1 MNEGLEGRERGGG
14 MREGTNEGVVHE
26 GVGVGEVMEET
37 ERVVENMI
45 GDGNGAVEKE
55 FAEEERVSVKACN
68 VEMSVDLFR
77 GFEGCVALAQQ

>member
-1 MNEGLEGRERGGG
+1 
-14 MREGTNEGVVHE
+14 MREGANEGVVHE

-37 ERVVENMI
+37 ESVVENMV
-45 GDGNGAVEKE
+45 GDRNGAVEKE

-68 VEMSVDLFR
+68 VEMSVDLFS